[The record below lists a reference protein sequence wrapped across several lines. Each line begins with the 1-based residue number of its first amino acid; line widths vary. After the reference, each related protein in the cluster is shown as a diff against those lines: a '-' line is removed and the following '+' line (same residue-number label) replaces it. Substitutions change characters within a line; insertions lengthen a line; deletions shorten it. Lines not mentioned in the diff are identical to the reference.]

1 MSNKKC
7 QPRSPTGAPTAAV
20 EAPVRKNPEACGHQ
34 GSLNSA
40 VATDNSEVS
49 VVHHHKG
56 YSVFTA
62 LTNGFLGQLFYMQ
75 RFSDSSCFDLVSP

>member
-1 MSNKKC
+1 MVNRE

-20 EAPVRKNPEACGHQ
+20 EENCQEELEACGHQ

-49 VVHHHKG
+49 SG
-56 YSVFTA
+56 
-62 LTNGFLGQLFYMQ
+62 
-75 RFSDSSCFDLVSP
+75 SPP